1 MNEAD
6 KTAENSKVPGKP
18 FEKDDPRI
26 NRNGRPKGSISVVSA
41 IKKKLEEC
49 PEGKEKTY
57 LHYLV
62 EKIMKKAI
70 VDDDV
75 AMIKDIINRVDGMPQ
90 QKTDIT
96 TDGESLNILGITY
109 VQPKSGDNTE
119 TNTKATPSVSSPK

>member
-1 MNEAD
+1 MSEETIINEE
-6 KTAENSKVPGKP
+6 KTYTDPETGKFVKGNPGG
-18 FEKDDPRI
+18 
-26 NRNGRPKGSISVVSA
+26 GRPKGSISVVSA

-109 VQPKSGDNTE
+109 VQPKSGDNPE
-119 TNTKATPSVSSPK
+119 TNTKATPSVSSTK

>member
-1 MNEAD
+1 M
-6 KTAENSKVPGKP
+6 P
-18 FEKDDPRI
+18 FVKDDPNI
-26 NRNGRPKGSISVVSA
+26 NREGRPKGSVSVVSA

-75 AMIKDIINRVDGMPQ
+75 SMIKDIINRVDGMPKQ
-90 QKTDIT
+90 STDIT
-96 TDGESLNILGITY
+96 TNGKELNVNI
-109 VQPKSGDNTE
+109 VQYGDNNSKQVSTE
-119 TNTKATPSVSSPK
+119 GVSDTDI

>member
-1 MNEAD
+1 M
-6 KTAENSKVPGKP
+6 P
-18 FEKDDPRI
+18 FTKDDPNI
-26 NRNGRPKGSISVVSA
+26 NREGRPKGSISVVSA

-75 AMIKDIINRVDGMPQ
+75 AMIKDIINRVDGMP
-90 QKTDIT
+90 KESVDVKYEEVKPIYGGISKHNSDTEDI
-96 TDGESLNILGITY
+96 
-109 VQPKSGDNTE
+109 QPDKKD
-119 TNTKATPSVSSPK
+119 

>member
-1 MNEAD
+1 MSEETIINEE
-6 KTAENSKVPGKP
+6 KTYTDPETGKFVKGNPGG
-18 FEKDDPRI
+18 
-26 NRNGRPKGSISVVSA
+26 GRPKGSISVVSA

-75 AMIKDIINRVDGMPQ
+75 SMIKDIINRVDGMPKESVDVKYEEVKPIYAGKSKSIQ
-90 QKTDIT
+90 GYHSDQEDI
-96 TDGESLNILGITY
+96 L
-109 VQPKSGDNTE
+109 
-119 TNTKATPSVSSPK
+119 TKEEN

>member
-1 MNEAD
+1 M
-6 KTAENSKVPGKP
+6 P
-18 FEKDDPRI
+18 FVKDDPNI
-26 NRNGRPKGSISVVSA
+26 NREGRPKGSVSVVSA

-75 AMIKDIINRVDGMPQ
+75 SMIKDIINRVDGMPKQ
-90 QKTDIT
+90 STDIT
-96 TDGESLNILGITY
+96 SNGETLQPILVKFIDGTDNNNTPG
-109 VQPKSGDNTE
+109 VQE
-119 TNTKATPSVSSPK
+119 TV